1 MKKAIPPELL
11 ARARKDVLE
20 NALSE
25 SPLLTMGELGDA
37 VIELCV
43 YAWASGYLTRQK
55 DERSDPFAVS

>member
-1 MKKAIPPELL
+1 MKKPIPPKLL

-20 NALSE
+20 NALSDT
-25 SPLLTMGELGDA
+25 PLVAMGELGDA

-55 DERSDPFAVS
+55 DERGDPFAVS